1 MGFVSLWKTWWAFFL
16 VGLDP
21 PGVGGGA
28 AAAQLRV
35 ARAPGPARLS
45 AGPAAAPELACAPGR
60 ARRVPGSAP
69 DASGRLP
76 QPGAPAAG
84 PHSPGSAPARARS
97 AHGAAGPRAPGRT
110 DAPGT
115 ARGSRGPRPGSEAEG
130 RQVPPLLSLPLPAA
144 ALPCCPFSAGR
155 SAASPPSGPPGLAP
169 PIRVASRLPSPG
181 SLSPVRLPGKVAF
194 PSLHKSSPSL
204 RRAGWRR
211 GVRENAVRP
220 RGWRVGAAVP
230 RAAGSHGWPRAPWLS
245 PGPQEP
251 ALGTKPGR
259 GVHSSGGS
267 LLVLR
272 KRQVCGKARSG
283 EARRTAVPPVAASAP
298 TSGWAAACLYYRPA
312 NPSCVKIRGSGAS
325 RASCRGER
333 RAPRVSQSPCPAGP
347 PIPFAAASLSGRSTA
362 AAGTRVREVFPAVQ
376 TGWGAPQLWYGSP
389 AALGE
394 RPLSPRPVLP
404 SCCL

>member
-1 MGFVSLWKTWWAFFL
+1 MFL
-16 VGLDP
+16 FGKRGGHFSWSDLIPPAWGEGRPRRSSGSPGLRAPLGSRRDP
-21 PGVGGGA
+21 PRRRSSRA
-28 AAAQLRV
+28 LPA
-35 ARAPGPARLS
+35 APGGCPALHLMRQDASRSPARRR
-45 AGPAAAPELACAPGR
+45 PARTAPGALPLALA
-60 ARRVPGSAP
+60 ARTVP
-69 DASGRLP
+69 
-76 QPGAPAAG
+76 
-84 PHSPGSAPARARS
+84 PAR
-97 AHGAAGPRAPGRT
+97 GPRGARTRQALPVAPG
-110 DAPGT
+110 
-115 ARGSRGPRPGSEAEG
+115 GPRPGSEGEG

-144 ALPCCPFSAGR
+144 ALPCCPFFAGR

-181 SLSPVRLPGKVAF
+181 FLSPVRLPGKVAF

-298 TSGWAAACLYYRPA
+298 TPGWAAACLSYRPA